1 MAMTFLGIFLVL
13 HGLVHSG
20 LAAAPVPNDPAPK
33 PGAFFTDPAC
43 SWFLTR
49 LGFSSKAIAI
59 TGISL
64 VALATFGF
72 VLARLGVLGVA
83 GLAGVWLQLGVAS
96 AAVSL
101 FLLAIF
107 WHPWLVVGILIDIGI
122 LALPLVAGRL

>member
-1 MAMTFLGIFLVL
+1 MTFLGIFLIL

-20 LAAAPVPNDPAPK
+20 LAAAPVPNDQASK
-33 PGAFFTDPAC
+33 PGAFFTDPAR

-64 VALATFGF
+64 VALATIGF
-72 VLARLGVLGVA
+72 VLAGLGVLGVA